1 MEQILNDKVNQLTP
15 VAEHPPKTIYLLDLF
30 GDHVDN
36 GNLKVLQV
44 LLIWKLFVNMILE
57 EERKV
62 VASEPSGCC
71 H

>member
-1 MEQILNDKVNQLTP
+1 MEQILNDEVSQLTP
-15 VAEHPPKTIYLLDLF
+15 VAEHPPKTIHLLDLF
-30 GDHVDN
+30 GDHVD

-44 LLIWKLFVNMILE
+44 LFIWKLFVNMILE